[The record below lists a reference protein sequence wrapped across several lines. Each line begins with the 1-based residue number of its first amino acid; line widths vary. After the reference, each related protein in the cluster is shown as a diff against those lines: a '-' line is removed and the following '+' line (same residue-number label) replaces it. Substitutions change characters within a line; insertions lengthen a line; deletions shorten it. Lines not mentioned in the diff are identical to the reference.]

1 MKTWQKAGVIT
12 LITLAIGGIYL
23 FVVFQQRKNPGV
35 IGQNASQQPENP
47 DDYAVVRA
55 KFPTSFD
62 DVLKLEN
69 TSVWM
74 KNGYTMTY
82 FPYDSGHIVF
92 TKPVG
97 VIPTAQRLDIKKVIK
112 ASPPASVDDGIS
124 HGAHQVFAIFTMPGD
139 SHAGAPGPGSPATGP
154 RRGGGGPSQLGTGDS
169 TTSTLY
175 ATAIGAIDANQ
186 ESYFS
191 DVLFY
196 YDDPHT
202 IYDNWPKDVWAAI
215 DAHQV
220 KPGMNE
226 LQTRMAIGQ
235 KTQSDDSS
243 EGNRTVTYDQA
254 GKRWTITFVNDHAT
268 TIKTQ

>member
-1 MKTWQKAGVIT
+1 MPTWQKVVVIF
-12 LITLAIGGIYL
+12 LITFAIGGIYL
-23 FVVFQQRKNPGV
+23 FTVFEHRKNPGV
-35 IGQNASQQPENP
+35 IGQSAEQQPENP
-47 DDYAVVRA
+47 DDLAVVRA

-74 KNGYTMTY
+74 KNGYTM
-82 FPYDSGHIVF
+82 PYYPYESGRIVF
-92 TKPVG
+92 AKTIG

-112 ASPPASVDDGIS
+112 APAPASVDDGIS
-124 HGAHQVFAIFTMPGD
+124 HGSRQVFAIFTMPGTPQP
-139 SHAGAPGPGSPATGP
+139 AGAPGPSH
-154 RRGGGGPSQLGTGDS
+154 LGTGDQN
-169 TTSTLY
+169 LF
-175 ATAIGAIDANQ
+175 ALAIGAIDAGQ

-196 YDDPHT
+196 YDDPHS
-202 IYDNWPKDVWAAI
+202 IYDNWPKDVWSAI

-220 KPGMNE
+220 KPGMSE

-235 KTQSDDSS
+235 KTQSEDSS

-254 GKRWTITFVNDHAT
+254 GKQWTVTFVKNHAT
-268 TIKTQ
+268 KIKTQ

>member
-1 MKTWQKAGVIT
+1 MKTWQKAGIVT
-12 LITLAIGGIYL
+12 LISLAIGGIYL

-35 IGQNASQQPENP
+35 IGENAQQHRENP
-47 DDYAVVRA
+47 DDLAVVRA

-74 KNGYTMTY
+74 KNGYTMAY

-92 TKPVG
+92 TKPAG

-124 HGAHQVFAIFTMPGD
+124 HGSRQAFAVFALPGD
-139 SHAGAPGPGSPATGP
+139 T
-154 RRGGGGPSQLGTGDS
+154 R
-169 TTSTLY
+169 LY
-175 ATAIGAIDANQ
+175 ATAIGVIDNSQAGGAQ
-186 ESYFS
+186 EQYYS

-202 IYDNWPKDVWAAI
+202 IYGNWPKDVWAAI

-220 KPGMNE
+220 RPGMSE

-235 KTQSDDSS
+235 KTQSDDST

-254 GKRWTITFVNDHAT
+254 GKQWVVTFVNNHAT
-268 TIKTQ
+268 TIKAP